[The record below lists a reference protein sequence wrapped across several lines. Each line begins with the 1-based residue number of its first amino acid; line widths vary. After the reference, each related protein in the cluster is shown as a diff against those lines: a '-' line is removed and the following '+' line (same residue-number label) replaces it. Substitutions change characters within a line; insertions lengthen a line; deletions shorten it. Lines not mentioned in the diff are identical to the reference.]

1 MRTQPHSNAK
11 RFIKSCRKRLQHVPR
26 VGAEKD
32 NYQQKGPVKTKKLT
46 VGIFYIF
53 HTLAVIALS
62 FLKLLIKIKWKNIK
76 KIPTV
81 SFKIQVFGT
90 ELDSWWR
97 LKSSLLRRALKIVS
111 PCRAFCI
118 VLFSI
123 CVYDQTKTG
132 EETPFA
138 SLSYAQPIDFK
149 FIDRIGNILNLLIVE
164 KKLTNS
170 ILVALVRIFHTRIQF
185 IEISAR

>member
-1 MRTQPHSNAK
+1 MNGVSSLIFWGHFDRPSREHRKRWPKGHILRKKLQTICNIFIILSTVRTQPHSNAK

-46 VGIFYIF
+46 VGNFYIF

-76 KIPTV
+76 KFL
-81 SFKIQVFGT
+81 SENFKIKVFGT
-90 ELDSWWR
+90 ELDCRWR
-97 LKSSLLRRALKIVS
+97 LKLSLLRRILKIVS

-123 CVYDQTKTG
+123 CVINRWGD
-132 EETPFA
+132 A
-138 SLSYAQPIDFK
+138 VH
-149 FIDRIGNILNLLIVE
+149 LL
-164 KKLTNS
+164 KS
-170 ILVALVRIFHTRIQF
+170 I
-185 IEISAR
+185 

>member
-1 MRTQPHSNAK
+1 MALGSYFKEETSDN
-11 RFIKSCRKRLQHVPR
+11 LQHFYYFVSCENPTTLECQAFYKKLSKTPPACTAR
-26 VGAEKD
+26 RSRKN

-46 VGIFYIF
+46 VGNFYIF

-76 KIPTV
+76 RIPTV
-81 SFKIQVFGT
+81 SFKIQLFGT

-123 CVYDQTKTG
+123 CVINRWGDAVHLLKEVTNPFQQKKQSWTKSV
-132 EETPFA
+132 P
-138 SLSYAQPIDFK
+138 L
-149 FIDRIGNILNLLIVE
+149 
-164 KKLTNS
+164 
-170 ILVALVRIFHTRIQF
+170 H
-185 IEISAR
+185 

>member
-46 VGIFYIF
+46 VGNFYIF

-123 CVYDQTKTG
+123 CVINRWGDAVHLLKGVIWILEPRWELFSKNWQ
-132 EETPFA
+132 A
-138 SLSYAQPIDFK
+138 SHGTLTY
-149 FIDRIGNILNLLIVE
+149 NLDY
-164 KKLTNS
+164 KKPPQRLK
-170 ILVALVRIFHTRIQF
+170 LGFG
-185 IEISAR
+185 

>member
-46 VGIFYIF
+46 VGNFYIF

-123 CVYDQTKTG
+123 CVINRWGDAVHLLKGATVDSPIWFWLVFG
-132 EETPFA
+132 VLPNFFEA
-138 SLSYAQPIDFK
+138 LSKNFRLYKSKNAIGFLINQLADFSK
-149 FIDRIGNILNLLIVE
+149 I
-164 KKLTNS
+164 
-170 ILVALVRIFHTRIQF
+170 
-185 IEISAR
+185 

>member
-1 MRTQPHSNAK
+1 M
-11 RFIKSCRKRLQHVPR
+11 
-26 VGAEKD
+26 
-32 NYQQKGPVKTKKLT
+32 
-46 VGIFYIF
+46 
-53 HTLAVIALS
+53 
-62 FLKLLIKIKWKNIK
+62 K

-81 SFKIQVFGT
+81 NFKIQVFGT

-123 CVYDQTKTG
+123 CVDDQTKTG

-138 SLSYAQPIDFK
+138 SLK
-149 FIDRIGNILNLLIVE
+149 EE
-164 KKLTNS
+164 KNS
-170 ILVALVRIFHTRIQF
+170 IGPTTAHYFVSNFWQTSL
-185 IEISAR
+185 

>member
-11 RFIKSCRKRLQHVPR
+11 RFIKSCRKRLQHLPR

-46 VGIFYIF
+46 VGNFYIF

-76 KIPTV
+76 KNPTV

-123 CVYDQTKTG
+123 CVINRWGD
-132 EETPFA
+132 A
-138 SLSYAQPIDFK
+138 VH
-149 FIDRIGNILNLLIVE
+149 LL
-164 KKLTNS
+164 K
-170 ILVALVRIFHTRIQF
+170 LVALIWFTPSKTSFCPILYHFNLKPSVFYIKSPRKSQIILTSSF
-185 IEISAR
+185 SVV